1 MKIKDFLCEQWM
13 TAYEKQAVYNMTDTS
28 FQALSFPT
36 LLALEP
42 AALDDVVLDY
52 GDITGDEAL
61 KREILKLYR
70 TGSVEQITCM
80 PGALCANQH
89 VMDALLEAGD
99 HVIAFVPGYQQ
110 FYEYPRSLGCE
121 VTTVAYVEEDGWR
134 FPVEKVQEA
143 IRPNTKMIVL
153 ASPSNPTGTR
163 LDAADWQALVA
174 LCRPRGIY
182 ILCDEV
188 YRGLDLERTPSV
200 SDCYERGIATSSLS
214 KIFALPGL
222 RLGWVKA
229 NREVIE
235 RLNVRRDYT
244 FISTGPLTDR
254 LALAALRHKETI
266 LEANRRRLAK
276 NQETLKAWLA
286 DNESFSVVLDP
297 LSPVAFLR
305 YEAGIPST
313 ALCRRALRERG
324 IFFVPGSCFEVDQH
338 LRLGMGR
345 DPEAFESGL
354 TEFSIW
360 FNETLKKI

>member
-1 MKIKDFLCEQWM
+1 M
-13 TAYEKQAVYNMTDTS
+13 
-28 FQALSFPT
+28 
-36 LLALEP
+36 
-42 AALDDVVLDY
+42 
-52 GDITGDEAL
+52 
-61 KREILKLYR
+61 
-70 TGSVEQITCM
+70 
-80 PGALCANQH
+80 
-89 VMDALLEAGD
+89 
-99 HVIAFVPGYQQ
+99 
-110 FYEYPRSLGCE
+110 
-121 VTTVAYVEEDGWR
+121 
-134 FPVEKVQEA
+134 
-143 IRPNTKMIVL
+143 
-153 ASPSNPTGTR
+153 
-163 LDAADWQALVA
+163 
-174 LCRPRGIY
+174 
-182 ILCDEV
+182 
-188 YRGLDLERTPSV
+188 
-200 SDCYERGIATSSLS
+200 
-214 KIFALPGL
+214 
-222 RLGWVKA
+222 KA

-313 ALCRRALRERG
+313 ALCQRALRERG
-324 IFFVPGSCFEVDQH
+324 VFFVPGSCFEVDQH